1 MNHLDHLGTT
11 DMDSASVATS
21 GTVVRCAINY
31 DNACPVADRNERH
44 SRRTTASD
52 QNDAAILQDTA
63 LPRVYVREA
72 ESAVR
77 ADFPRVNGNHAMTFH
92 RARLRGGCVMVHTV
106 VDDGSLTV
114 VYGEGGGCALDIH
127 GSVEAVFIPLCRS
140 LQITL
145 SRFASVVCRGE
156 VLVTEY
162 DTHIKVVGHGRAQW
176 LALLGGKQAWARLLG
191 SMEVCPALGTR
202 LLPARHAA
210 SRNLRRH
217 AIALARTTQ
226 ALSLESAA
234 NAVIDGILELQAPL
248 FDAISRCPGRT
259 HAKQLE
265 AFLRL
270 QRVRN
275 FISSYCDQHL
285 DNDALACMANYAPT
299 HFIRIFNEAFLET
312 PHDYLIE
319 QRLRLA
325 VRLLHSSNLAVRE
338 VALAIGFENR
348 SAFSRR
354 FRQRFGVTANE
365 ARHRFQACAG
375 G

>member
-1 MNHLDHLGTT
+1 MNHLDHFGTA
-11 DMDSASVATS
+11 DMESSDLAQAHPEVGHAIDHGEVHLATNRA
-21 GTVVRCAINY
+21 G
-31 DNACPVADRNERH
+31 RH
-44 SRRTTASD
+44 RQQVTASD
-52 QNDAAILQDTA
+52 RNDAVTLQDMA
-63 LPRVYVREA
+63 LPRAHVRGA

-77 ADFPRVNGNHAMTFH
+77 AYFPHVNGSHSMNFR
-92 RARLRGGCVMVHTV
+92 RARLRAGSVMVHTV

-114 VYGEGGGCALDIH
+114 VYGEGRGCTLDIH
-127 GSVEAVFIPLCRS
+127 GVVEAIFIPLCRS

-145 SRFASVVCRGE
+145 SRFATVVYRGE
-156 VLVTEY
+156 VLVTEH

-176 LALLGGKQAWARLLG
+176 LALLGDKQAWERLLG

-210 SRNLRRH
+210 SRDLRRH

-259 HAKQLE
+259 HAKRLE

-285 DNDALACMANYAPT
+285 DNNALARMANYAPT

-325 VRLLHSSNLAVRE
+325 EHLLHSSNLAVRE

-365 ARHRFQACAG
+365 ARHRFHA
-375 G
+375 

>member
-1 MNHLDHLGTT
+1 M
-11 DMDSASVATS
+11 
-21 GTVVRCAINY
+21 
-31 DNACPVADRNERH
+31 
-44 SRRTTASD
+44 
-52 QNDAAILQDTA
+52 
-63 LPRVYVREA
+63 
-72 ESAVR
+72 R

-92 RARLRGGCVMVHTV
+92 RARLSGGSVMVHTV

-114 VYGEGGGCALDIH
+114 VYGEGSGCALDIH
-127 GSVEAVFIPLCRS
+127 GSVEAIFIPLCRS

-145 SRFASVVCRGE
+145 SRFASIVCRGE
-156 VLVTEY
+156 VLVTEH

-191 SMEVCPALGTR
+191 SIEVCPALSTR

-210 SRNLRRH
+210 SRDLRRH

-226 ALSLESAA
+226 ALSLESTA
-234 NAVIDGILELQAPL
+234 NAVIDGILELQTPL

-259 HAKQLE
+259 HAKRLE

-275 FISSYCDQHL
+275 FIGSYCDQHL
-285 DNDALACMANYAPT
+285 DNDALARMANYAPT

-325 VRLLHSSNLAVRE
+325 ERLLHSSNLAVRE

-365 ARHRFQACAG
+365 ARHRFHACTG